1 MLEVRNIYK
10 SFGDN
15 QVLKGVNFSVD
26 KGDVIAVLGSS
37 GSGKT
42 TLLKCIS
49 FLEPSDQGEII
60 FGDFRKDITKVTK
73 AEIRALRMNMG
84 FVFQNFNLFRNM
96 TALENV
102 EEGLVKARKIP
113 ADQARKTAMEV
124 LEKVGMVD
132 RAYHYPDLLS
142 GGQQQRVAIARAL
155 AINPDVIL
163 FDEPTSALDP
173 ELTGEVLEVMR
184 KLAYEGSTMVVVT
197 HEMEFARKVAD
208 WVVFMA
214 DGVIVEEGP
223 SEEFFNNPKNELTIK
238 FLRKIQHEEA
248 AEEAQRIAHEID
260 EEIVNADV
268 AEAIHATHETREE

>member
-1 MLEVRNIYK
+1 MSNMLEVKNIWK
-10 SFGDN
+10 SFGEN
-15 QVLKGVNFSVD
+15 QVLKGVNFAVN

-49 FLEPSDQGEII
+49 FLEPADKGELT
-60 FGDFRKDITKVTK
+60 FDDFHKDITKVTK
-73 AEIRALRMNMG
+73 KEIRELRMKMG
-84 FVFQNFNLFRNM
+84 FVFQDFNLFRNM

-113 ADQARKTAMEV
+113 ADQARKTAMEM
-124 LEKVGMVD
+124 LSKVGMVD

-155 AINPDVIL
+155 AINPEVIL

-214 DGVIVEEGP
+214 DGVIIEEGP
-223 SEEFFNNPKNELTIK
+223 SEEFFAHPKHERTIQ
-238 FLRKIQHEEA
+238 FLRKIRSEQEDPKKEK
-248 AEEAQRIAHEID
+248 E
-260 EEIVNADV
+260 
-268 AEAIHATHETREE
+268 